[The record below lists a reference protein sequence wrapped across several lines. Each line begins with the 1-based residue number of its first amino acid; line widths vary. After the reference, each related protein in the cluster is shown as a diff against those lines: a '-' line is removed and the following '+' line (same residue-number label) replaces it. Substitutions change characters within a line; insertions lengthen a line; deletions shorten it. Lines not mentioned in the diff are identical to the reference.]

1 MALYDHI
8 AAQRG
13 LDAENKYNELRKLL
27 KEASKSSNTTLR
39 HDFGIV
45 EKIEPQQINVH
56 DFVIAEEHMRDLE
69 IEISKLRK
77 QLRSYQDV
85 FTAFSDLL
93 PNRNSEHVRLGN

>member
-1 MALYDHI
+1 MALFDHM

-45 EKIEPQQINVH
+45 EKIEPTQINVH
-56 DFVIAEEHMRDLE
+56 DFVIAEEHMQYLE
-69 IEISKLRK
+69 IEMSKLRK
-77 QLRSYQDV
+77 QIKSYRDV

-93 PNRNSEHVRLGN
+93 PNRNSEHVRLG